1 MEYILVTFKT
11 ENMKEIDLKVPTFV
25 KISEILSML
34 SESFNLFINDKNR
47 LQAEPLGRILDNSK
61 TLQDE
66 GVGAGALLTLI

>member
-11 ENMKEIDLKVPTFV
+11 ENMKEIDLKVPTFI

-34 SESFNLFINDKNR
+34 SESFNLFLNDRNR

>member
-34 SESFNLFINDKNR
+34 SESFNLFLNDRNR
-47 LQAEPLGRILDNSK
+47 LQAEPLGRILDNGK